1 MTMTANEIL
10 TSYKMAK
17 NKKEQIKILSELN
30 CCSKDEILYV
40 IAQNVDKIKNTKY
53 VKDMSRSELMEVI
66 EREREAYQVLEQM
79 VVSLQKEVQKLKGE

>member
-1 MTMTANEIL
+1 MTANEIL

-30 CCSKDEILYV
+30 CCSKDEILYI
-40 IAQNVDKIKNTKY
+40 IAQNVDKIKNVKY
-53 VKDMSRSELMEVI
+53 VKDMSRPELIEVI